1 MLEVSLNQRRP
12 FRTPAG
18 DRRARVQ
25 HWWVGVQSR
34 RPGPGWGQGGGGGGL
49 LEGVWEAEMFAN
61 HNEDGAERNLPGGG
75 QRKSKHMN

>member
-18 DRRARVQ
+18 DCRARVQ

-49 LEGVWEAEMFAN
+49 LEGVWEAEMFAS
-61 HNEDGAERNLPGGG
+61 HNEDGARGTFQAEGRERANI
-75 QRKSKHMN
+75 